1 MYYDNV
7 SMVRHSIWSFA
18 VAGESDNEENACVM
32 LIDVNVYVENLN
44 YPKSPFPIVHLS
56 RAQHLDKRMS
66 QNQKYHELQ
75 LKTFRLVD
83 DVTGPVH
90 AHVPDLIL
98 LFASVAA
105 AGGYYAEDN
114 IVYLPG

>member
-1 MYYDNV
+1 
-7 SMVRHSIWSFA
+7 
-18 VAGESDNEENACVM
+18 M
-32 LIDVNVYVENLN
+32 LIDVNVYAEKLN
-44 YPKSPFPIVHLS
+44 SPKNPFPIVYLS

-83 DVTGPVH
+83 AVTVPVR
-90 AHVPDLIL
+90 AHVPDLVL